1 MRTQIDTRTQ
11 VDQVDKAVKRRKRN
25 SYVKTLGDLG
35 PKDLRRAK
43 IADLMQAKLKTDYL
57 NSKEILEGLK
67 PKSSGRIESK
77 IPKWT
82 LANNGELYLSIG
94 ELPGDT
100 NRTFALVWCA
110 ESKCYPMYGVLQG
123 NKIIITDDVWLTI
136 PAPVKTKT
144 VDKKLKILTDEM
156 REKNAIGEAIHFFHT
171 PRHPL
176 KLWKMNIR
184 GLLEDPS
191 IGVDKTGNITLSGGK
206 ND

>member
-1 MRTQIDTRTQ
+1 MRTQTEKTI
-11 VDQVDKAVKRRKRN
+11 KRRRKKP
-25 SYVKTLGDLG
+25 YVKTLGDLG
-35 PKDLRRAK
+35 PKDLRKAK
-43 IADLMQAKLKTDYL
+43 IADLMQAKLKTDYPD
-57 NSKEILEGLK
+57 SSEILEGLK

-100 NRTFALVWCA
+100 YRTFAFVWCA
-110 ESKCYPMYGVLQG
+110 SNKCYPMYGVLQG
-123 NKIIITDDVWLTI
+123 NKIIITDNVWLTI

-144 VDKKLKILTDEM
+144 VDKKLKILADEM
-156 REKNAIGEAIHFFHT
+156 REKNSIGEAIHFFHT

-184 GLLEDPS
+184 GLLEDSS
-191 IGVDKTGNITLSGGK
+191 IEVDKSGNVTLCGGS
-206 ND
+206 DD